1 MRGNCKLLGRLI
13 RLGGSWINNARLPNN
28 WQFEKSMGKK
38 LTVYM
43 IDGTAY
49 GPRLSEI
56 GNWVGKAIYSPR
68 ASINKIMNRREFDNP
83 GIYCLKG
90 DPTDDAFD
98 EKIYIGEAENIKTRL
113 KQHLSD
119 QNKDF
124 KELIFFVSKDEL
136 LTKTQIRYLESRM
149 VQLAIEAKTAQIDNG
164 NSPSLPTL
172 HEADISDM
180 EYFLDQIKLILPVM
194 GFKFLIS
201 STVKQ
206 RAENQNGEINSIHE
220 TYFIKTKAFNASMK
234 ETDQGYIIV
243 NGSEAKKELSNS
255 CTETYRNMR
264 RKLLETEIML
274 EEKDKLIFAEDTI
287 FNSPSAASNMI
298 LGRNSNGFTEWVNK
312 KGQTFRDVQ
321 EITNAT
327 NV

>member
-1 MRGNCKLLGRLI
+1 
-13 RLGGSWINNARLPNN
+13 
-28 WQFEKSMGKK
+28 MGKK

-56 GNWVGKAIYSPR
+56 GNWVGKAMYSPR
-68 ASINKIMNRREFDNP
+68 ASVNKIMNRSEFDNP

-98 EKIYIGEAENIKTRL
+98 EKIYIGEAENIKARL

-119 QNKDF
+119 PNKDF

-136 LTKTQIRYLESRM
+136 LTKTQIRYLESRL

-180 EYFLDQIKLILPVM
+180 EYFLEQMKLILPVM

-206 RAENQNGEINSIHE
+206 SNENQIENSNSVHE
-220 TYFIKTKAFNASMK
+220 TYYIKTKTFKASMI
-234 ETDQGYIIV
+234 ETDQGYIV
-243 NGSEAKKELSNS
+243 KKGSEAKKVLSKS

-264 RKLLETEIML
+264 RKLVETEIMVL
-274 EEKDKLIFAEDTI
+274 YNDILIFAEDAV

-298 LGRNSNGFTEWVNK
+298 LGRNSNGFTEWVNA
-312 KGQTFRDVQ
+312 KGQTFKAVQ
-321 EITNAT
+321 EQIN
-327 NV
+327 N

>member
-1 MRGNCKLLGRLI
+1 
-13 RLGGSWINNARLPNN
+13 
-28 WQFEKSMGKK
+28 MGKK
-38 LTVYM
+38 LTVFM

-68 ASINKIMNRREFDNP
+68 ASINKIMHRTEFDNP

-98 EKIYIGEAENIKTRL
+98 ERIYIGEAENIKVRL
-113 KQHLSD
+113 KHHLSD
-119 QNKDF
+119 PNKDF

-136 LTKTQIRYLESRM
+136 LTKTQIKYLESRL

-180 EYFLDQIKLILPVM
+180 EYFLEQIELILPVM

-206 RAENQNGEINSIHE
+206 SLDNKNDNVNTIHE
-220 TYFIKTKAFNASMK
+220 LYFIKTKSYKASMK
-234 ETDQGYIIV
+234 ETDQGYIVIK
-243 NGSEAKKELSNS
+243 GSEAKKALANS
-255 CTETYRNMR
+255 CTKTYRDMR
-264 RKLLETEIML
+264 RKLVETQIMI
-274 EEKDKLIFAEDTI
+274 EVKDKLIFVEDTV

-298 LGRNSNGFTEWVNK
+298 LGRNSNGFKQWVNS
-312 KGQTFRDVQ
+312 KGQTFREIQ
-321 EITNAT
+321 ELTNA
-327 NV
+327 NN

>member
-1 MRGNCKLLGRLI
+1 
-13 RLGGSWINNARLPNN
+13 
-28 WQFEKSMGKK
+28 MGKK

-56 GNWVGKAIYSPR
+56 GNWVGKAIYAPR
-68 ASINKIMNRREFDNP
+68 AAVNKIMNRTEFDNP

-98 EKIYIGEAENIKTRL
+98 EKIYIGEAENIKSRL

-119 QNKDF
+119 PNKDF

-136 LTKTQIRYLESRM
+136 LTKTQIRYLESRL
-149 VQLAIEAKTAQIDNG
+149 VQLALAAKTAQIDNG

-180 EYFLDQIKLILPVM
+180 EYFLEQIKLILPVM

-201 STVKQ
+201 STADQKPVETNEESKV
-206 RAENQNGEINSIHE
+206 NE
-220 TYFIKTKAFNASMK
+220 TYFIKTRTFKATMT
-234 ETDQGYIIV
+234 ETDQGYIV
-243 NGSEAKKELSNS
+243 AKGSEAKKSLSNS
-255 CTETYRNMR
+255 CTETYINMR
-264 RKLLETEIML
+264 RKLVETKIMV
-274 EEKDKLIFAEDTI
+274 ESGDKLIFAEDAV
-287 FNSPSAASNMI
+287 FNSPSAASNMV
-298 LGRNSNGFTEWVNK
+298 LGRNSNGFTEWVNE
-312 KGQTFRDVQ
+312 KGMTFKEVQ
-321 EITNAT
+321 EKIN
-327 NV
+327 N

>member
-1 MRGNCKLLGRLI
+1 
-13 RLGGSWINNARLPNN
+13 
-28 WQFEKSMGKK
+28 MGKK

-43 IDGTAY
+43 IDGTEY

-68 ASINKIMNRREFDNP
+68 ASVNKIMSRQEFDNP

-98 EKIYIGEAENIKTRL
+98 EKIYIGEAENIRNRL

-119 QNKDF
+119 PNKDF

-136 LTKTQIRYLESRM
+136 LTKTQIKYLEARI
-149 VQLAIEAKTAQIDNG
+149 VQLALEAKTAQIENG

-180 EYFLDQIKLILPVM
+180 EYFLDQMKLILPVM
-194 GFKFLIS
+194 GFKFLIP
-201 STVKQ
+201 STIKQ
-206 RAENQNGEINSIHE
+206 FDKESQIEMEINSEI
-220 TYFIKTKAFNASMK
+220 YFIKTKTFNASMI
-234 ETDQGYIIV
+234 ETDQGYIV
-243 NGSEAKKELSNS
+243 PKGSEAKKDLSPS
-255 CTETYRNMR
+255 CTDTYRSMR
-264 RKLLETEIML
+264 KKLLETKILIEGD
-274 EEKDKLIFAEDTI
+274 DKLIFAEDAI

-312 KGQTFRDVQ
+312 DGKTFKDIQ
-321 EITNAT
+321 EKLMNNPTSTNF
-327 NV
+327 

>member
-1 MRGNCKLLGRLI
+1 
-13 RLGGSWINNARLPNN
+13 
-28 WQFEKSMGKK
+28 MGKK

-68 ASINKIMNRREFDNP
+68 ASVNKIMARLEFDNP

-98 EKIYIGEAENIKTRL
+98 EKIYIGEAENIKARL

-119 QNKDF
+119 PNKDF

-136 LTKTQIRYLESRM
+136 LTKTQIRYLESRL

-201 STVKQ
+201 STVTQ
-206 RAENQNGEINSIHE
+206 SNDGELSTTPSTHE
-220 TYFIKTKAFNASMK
+220 TYFIKTKTFNATMS
-234 ETDQGYIIV
+234 ETDQGYIV
-243 NGSEAKKELSNS
+243 SKGSEAKKSLSNS

-264 RKLLETEIML
+264 RKLVETEIMV
-274 EEKDKLIFAEDTI
+274 ENKDKLIFAEDAV

-312 KGQTFRDVQ
+312 DGLTFKVVQ
-321 EITNAT
+321 EKLNK
-327 NV
+327 

>member
-1 MRGNCKLLGRLI
+1 
-13 RLGGSWINNARLPNN
+13 
-28 WQFEKSMGKK
+28 
-38 LTVYM
+38 M

-68 ASINKIMNRREFDNP
+68 ASVNKIMSRSEFDNP

-90 DPTDDAFD
+90 DPTDDTFD
-98 EKIYIGEAENIKTRL
+98 EKIYIGEAENIKVRL

-119 QNKDF
+119 PNKDF

-136 LTKTQIRYLESRM
+136 LTKTQIRYLESRL
-149 VQLAIEAKTAQIDNG
+149 VQLALEAKTAQIDNG

-194 GFKFLIS
+194 GFNFLIS

-206 RAENQNGEINSIHE
+206 DIEGESTPKTSVHE
-220 TYFIKTKAFNASMK
+220 TYFIKTKTFKATMS
-234 ETDQGYIIV
+234 ETDQGYIV
-243 NGSEAKKELSNS
+243 SKGSEAKKILSNS
-255 CTETYRNMR
+255 CTETYRGMR
-264 RKLLETEIML
+264 RKLVETDIMV
-274 EEKDKLIFAEDTI
+274 EGKDKLIFAEDAV

-312 KGQTFRDVQ
+312 DGLTFKEVQ
-321 EITNAT
+321 EKLN
-327 NV
+327 N

>member
-1 MRGNCKLLGRLI
+1 
-13 RLGGSWINNARLPNN
+13 
-28 WQFEKSMGKK
+28 MGKK
-38 LTVYM
+38 LTIYM

-49 GPRLSEI
+49 GPRLGEI

-68 ASINKIMNRREFDNP
+68 ANVNKIMARQEFDNP

-90 DPTDDAFD
+90 DPTDEAFD
-98 EKIYIGEAENIKTRL
+98 EKIYIGEAENIRNRL

-119 QNKDF
+119 PTKDF

-136 LTKTQIRYLESRM
+136 LTKTQIRYLESRL
-149 VQLAIEAKTAQIDNG
+149 VQLALEAKTAQIDNG

-206 RAENQNGEINSIHE
+206 NIEFESNASENIHE
-220 TYFIKTKAFNASMK
+220 TYFIKTSTFKATMK
-234 ETDQGYIIV
+234 ETDQGYIV
-243 NGSEAKKELSNS
+243 SKDSEAKKELSNS
-255 CTETYRNMR
+255 CTDTYRNMR
-264 RKLLETEIML
+264 RKLIETGIMI
-274 EEKDKLIFAEDTI
+274 ENKDKLIFAEDAV

-312 KGQTFRDVQ
+312 DGLTFKEVQ
-321 EITNAT
+321 ERINI
-327 NV
+327 

>member
-1 MRGNCKLLGRLI
+1 
-13 RLGGSWINNARLPNN
+13 
-28 WQFEKSMGKK
+28 MGKK

-68 ASINKIMNRREFDNP
+68 ATINKIMNRPEFDNP

-90 DPTDDAFD
+90 DPTDEAFD

-113 KQHLSD
+113 KHHLSD
-119 QNKDF
+119 PNKDF

-136 LTKTQIRYLESRM
+136 LTKTQIKYLESRL
-149 VQLAIEAKTAQIDNG
+149 VQLAFDAKTAQIDNG

-180 EYFLDQIKLILPVM
+180 EYFLEQIKLILPVM
-194 GFKFLIS
+194 GFNFLIS
-201 STVKQ
+201 STATPKDMQ
-206 RAENQNGEINSIHE
+206 QPEQKAEIHE
-220 TYFIKTKAFNASMK
+220 TYYIKTRTFKATMT
-234 ETDQGYIIV
+234 ETDQGYIV
-243 NGSEAKKELSNS
+243 SKGSEAKKMLSNS
-255 CTETYRNMR
+255 CTETYINMR
-264 RKLLETEIML
+264 RKLLETQIMV
-274 EEKDKLIFAEDTI
+274 ESGDKLIFAEDAV

-298 LGRNSNGFTEWVNK
+298 LGRNSNGFSEWVNK
-312 KGQTFRDVQ
+312 AGLTFKEVQ
-321 EITNAT
+321 ERLN
-327 NV
+327 N

>member
-1 MRGNCKLLGRLI
+1 
-13 RLGGSWINNARLPNN
+13 
-28 WQFEKSMGKK
+28 MGKK

-68 ASINKIMNRREFDNP
+68 ASINKIMSRSEFENP

-90 DPTDDAFD
+90 DPSDDAFD

-119 QNKDF
+119 PNKDF

-136 LTKTQIRYLESRM
+136 LTKTQIKYLESRL

-180 EYFLDQIKLILPVM
+180 EYFLEQMKLILPVM
-194 GFKFLIS
+194 GFNFLIS

-206 RAENQNGEINSIHE
+206 LPENELENNNLIHE
-220 TYFIKTKAFNASMK
+220 TYLIKTKTFKAAMK
-234 ETDQGYIIV
+234 ETDQGYIITK
-243 NGSEAKKELSNS
+243 GSEAKKELSNS

-264 RKLLETEIML
+264 RKLVETEIMI
-274 EEKDKLIFAEDTI
+274 EDNGKLVFAEDTI

-298 LGRNSNGFTEWVNK
+298 LGRNSNGFSEWVNE
-312 KGQTFRDVQ
+312 KGLTFKEVQ
-321 EITNAT
+321 EITNSK
-327 NV
+327 NI

>member
-1 MRGNCKLLGRLI
+1 
-13 RLGGSWINNARLPNN
+13 
-28 WQFEKSMGKK
+28 MGKK

-68 ASINKIMNRREFDNP
+68 ASVNKIMNRPEFDNP

-90 DPTDDAFD
+90 DPTDEAFD

-119 QNKDF
+119 PNKDF

-136 LTKTQIRYLESRM
+136 LTKTQIRYLESRL
-149 VQLAIEAKTAQIDNG
+149 VQLAMEAKTAQIDNG

-180 EYFLDQIKLILPVM
+180 EYFLAQIKLILPVM
-194 GFKFLIS
+194 GFNFLIQ
-201 STVKQ
+201 STVSSKSGLVYKNK
-206 RAENQNGEINSIHE
+206 EEVHE
-220 TYFIKTKAFNASMK
+220 TYYIKTSTFKATMT
-234 ETDQGYIIV
+234 ETDQGYIIAK
-243 NGSEAKKELSNS
+243 GSEAKRTLSNS

-264 RKLLETEIML
+264 RKLVETQIMV
-274 EEKDKLIFAEDTI
+274 ENGDKLIFAEDAV

-312 KGQTFRDVQ
+312 HGLTFKEVQ
-321 EITNAT
+321 EKIN
-327 NV
+327 N